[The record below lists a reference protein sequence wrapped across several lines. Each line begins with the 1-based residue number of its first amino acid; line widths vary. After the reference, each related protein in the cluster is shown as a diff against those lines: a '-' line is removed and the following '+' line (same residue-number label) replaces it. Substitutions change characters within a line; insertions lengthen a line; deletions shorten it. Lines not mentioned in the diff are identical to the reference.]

1 MPAIDK
7 KESLRK
13 LADIA
18 EDVGFRVWF
27 DFKQCHIHEM
37 YGKEIAWFDLDDQ
50 NRFWIDGTFL
60 VASRG
65 RYFREICDIL
75 ETFVQE
81 SGGQTRGTLYAVS
94 NGVGPWGRIKE
105 LPDGS
110 GVEWLNSDS
119 MRALYTFKGAK
130 RITRRYDLGDAKI
143 VPVFDNDYE
152 GAGAYA
158 DDLTKHSGDDQP
170 RTPGDNDD
178 SSGQSG
184 QNNTGGNNNNF
195 FRTNF

>member
-18 EDVGFRVWF
+18 EDMGFRVWF
-27 DFKQCHIHEM
+27 DFKRCHIHEM
-37 YGKEIAWFDLDDQ
+37 YGREIAWFDLDDQ
-50 NRFWIDGTFL
+50 NRFWIDSAFL

-75 ETFVQE
+75 ETFVQQP
-81 SGGQTRGTLYAVS
+81 GKQTRGTPYAVS
-94 NGVGPWGRIKE
+94 NNVGPWGRIKE
-105 LPDGS
+105 LPDAS

-130 RITRRYDLGDAKI
+130 RITRRYDLSDAKI

-152 GAGAYA
+152 GAGAYV
-158 DDLTKHSGDDQP
+158 DDLTKTSEENAP
-170 RTPGDNDD
+170 RTPSDNDD
-178 SSGQSG
+178 SSGQNS
-184 QNNTGGNNNNF
+184 QNNPGGNNNNF
-195 FRTNF
+195 FRMNF

>member
-18 EDVGFRVWF
+18 EDMGFRVWF
-27 DFKQCHIHEM
+27 DFRQCHIHEM

-50 NRFWIDGTFL
+50 NRFWIDSTFL
-60 VASRG
+60 VVSMG

-75 ETFVQE
+75 ETFVQQP
-81 SGGQTRGTLYAVS
+81 GKQTRGTLYAVS
-94 NGVGPWGRIKE
+94 NSVGPWGRIKE
-105 LPDGS
+105 LPDAS

-119 MRALYTFKGAK
+119 MRALYTISGAK
-130 RITRRYDLGDAKI
+130 RIVRRYDLGNVRI
-143 VPVFDNDYE
+143 TPVFDNEYE

-158 DDLTKHSGDDQP
+158 DDLTRSSSGDGP
-170 RTPGDNDD
+170 RIPSDNDD
-178 SSGQSG
+178 PSG
-184 QNNTGGNNNNF
+184 QNGTNNSEGNNNNF

>member
-18 EDVGFRVWF
+18 EDMGFRVWF

-37 YGKEIAWFDLDDQ
+37 YGKEIVWFDLDDQ
-50 NRFWIDGTFL
+50 NRFWIDSTFL

-75 ETFVQE
+75 ETFVQQP
-81 SGGQTRGTLYAVS
+81 GKQTRGTLYAVS

-105 LPDGS
+105 LPDAS

-119 MRALYTFKGAK
+119 MRALYTLKGAK
-130 RITRRYDLGDAKI
+130 RITRRYDLGDTKI

-158 DDLTKHSGDDQP
+158 DDLTKVSDENTP
-170 RTPGDNDD
+170 RTPSDNGD
-178 SSGQSG
+178 SQSG
-184 QNNTGGNNNNF
+184 QNNPEGSYNNF
-195 FRTNF
+195 FRSNF

>member
-18 EDVGFRVWF
+18 EDMGFRVWF

-50 NRFWIDGTFL
+50 NRFWIDGAFL

-65 RYFREICDIL
+65 RYFREICNIL
-75 ETFVQE
+75 GTFVQE
-81 SGGQTRGTLYAVS
+81 PGRQTRGTLYAVS
-94 NGVGPWGRIKE
+94 NSVGPWGRIKE
-105 LPDGS
+105 LPDAS

-119 MRALYTFKGAK
+119 MRSLYTLKGAK

-158 DDLTKHSGDDQP
+158 DDLTKTGGENAP
-170 RTPGDNDD
+170 RVPSDNDD
-178 SSGQSG
+178 SSGQNN
-184 QNNTGGNNNNF
+184 QNSPGGNNNNF
-195 FRTNF
+195 FRMNF

>member
-18 EDVGFRVWF
+18 EDMGFRVWF
-27 DFKQCHIHEM
+27 DFKQCHIHEI

-50 NRFWIDGTFL
+50 NRFWIDSTFL
-60 VASRG
+60 VASRC

-75 ETFVQE
+75 ETFVRQP
-81 SGGQTRGTLYAVS
+81 GKQTRGTLYAVS
-94 NGVGPWGRIKE
+94 NSVGPWGRIKE
-105 LPDGS
+105 LPDAS

-119 MRALYTFKGAK
+119 MRALYTLKGAK

-158 DDLTKHSGDDQP
+158 DDLTKASDENAP
-170 RTPGDNDD
+170 RTPSDNDD
-178 SSGQSG
+178 SSGQNN
-184 QNNTGGNNNNF
+184 QNNPSGNNNNF